1 MSHKENFKKAEK
13 LILAVLYL
21 LQLFYSKLVGMS
33 WKSQLSSLYSLHLS
47 PFLFFKG
54 RLASVCVT
62 GILGNGSNSSSTLLG
77 LLPSILL

>member
-13 LILAVLYL
+13 LRPAVLYL

-33 WKSQLSSLYSLHLS
+33 WKSQLSSLYPLHLS

>member
-13 LILAVLYL
+13 LRLAVLYL

-33 WKSQLSSLYSLHLS
+33 WKSQLVSLYSLHLS
-47 PFLFFKG
+47 PFLFKG